1 MYVSIF
7 CATEDSAYVSAF
19 FVLKIKNK
27 TYMAET
33 FLMAL
38 GVLAIVILIVMV
50 APIVIFL
57 KREDYKNLA
66 IYFIAV
72 CVFINA
78 DAFIITLIA
87 AIVMLM
93 VGGKALFKDR

>member
-1 MYVSIF
+1 
-7 CATEDSAYVSAF
+7 
-19 FVLKIKNK
+19 
-27 TYMAET
+27 MAET

-78 DAFIITLIA
+78 DAFIITRIA

-93 VGGKALFKDR
+93 VGWKALFKDR

>member
-1 MYVSIF
+1 MCQLF
-7 CATEDSAYVSAF
+7 CFE
-19 FVLKIKNK
+19 NK

-93 VGGKALFKDR
+93 VGWKALFKDR

>member
-1 MYVSIF
+1 
-7 CATEDSAYVSAF
+7 
-19 FVLKIKNK
+19 
-27 TYMAET
+27 MAET

-66 IYFIAV
+66 DIFYRSLRFYQRWRFYHNPD
-72 CVFINA
+72 CRNRHA
-78 DAFIITLIA
+78 DGRLEGVI
-87 AIVMLM
+87 
-93 VGGKALFKDR
+93 

>member
-1 MYVSIF
+1 
-7 CATEDSAYVSAF
+7 
-19 FVLKIKNK
+19 
-27 TYMAET
+27 MAET

-38 GVLAIVILIVMV
+38 GVLA
-50 APIVIFL
+50 IVIFL

-93 VGGKALFKDR
+93 VGWKALFKDR

>member
-1 MYVSIF
+1 
-7 CATEDSAYVSAF
+7 
-19 FVLKIKNK
+19 
-27 TYMAET
+27 MAET

-38 GVLAIVILIVMV
+38 GVLAILIVMV

-57 KREDYKNLA
+57 KREEYKNLA

-93 VGGKALFKDR
+93 VGWKALFKDR

>member
-1 MYVSIF
+1 M
-7 CATEDSAYVSAF
+7 
-19 FVLKIKNK
+19 
-27 TYMAET
+27 M
-33 FLMAL
+33 L

-57 KREDYKNLA
+57 KREDYKNLTV
-66 IYFIAV
+66 YFIAV

-78 DAFIITLIA
+78 DAFSITLIA

-93 VGGKALFKDR
+93 VGWKALFKDR

>member
-1 MYVSIF
+1 
-7 CATEDSAYVSAF
+7 
-19 FVLKIKNK
+19 
-27 TYMAET
+27 MAET

-78 DAFIITLIA
+78 DAFIITLSA

-93 VGGKALFKDR
+93 GGGKALFKDR

>member
-1 MYVSIF
+1 
-7 CATEDSAYVSAF
+7 
-19 FVLKIKNK
+19 
-27 TYMAET
+27 MAET

-38 GVLAIVILIVMV
+38 GVLA
-50 APIVIFL
+50 IVIFL

>member
-1 MYVSIF
+1 
-7 CATEDSAYVSAF
+7 
-19 FVLKIKNK
+19 
-27 TYMAET
+27 MAET

-78 DAFIITLIA
+78 DA

>member
-1 MYVSIF
+1 
-7 CATEDSAYVSAF
+7 
-19 FVLKIKNK
+19 
-27 TYMAET
+27 
-33 FLMAL
+33 LMAL

-93 VGGKALFKDR
+93 VGWKALFKDR

>member
-1 MYVSIF
+1 M
-7 CATEDSAYVSAF
+7 
-19 FVLKIKNK
+19 
-27 TYMAET
+27 
-33 FLMAL
+33 MAL

-93 VGGKALFKDR
+93 VGWKALFKDRKIVESANFLFFCFKFSGLGKQGFCRRSYTL

>member
-1 MYVSIF
+1 M
-7 CATEDSAYVSAF
+7 
-19 FVLKIKNK
+19 
-27 TYMAET
+27 
-33 FLMAL
+33 MAL

-93 VGGKALFKDR
+93 VGCFKFSGLGKQGFCRRSYTL